1 MTGFR
6 FSRSNVQYPA
16 RKLGQ
21 FSSAVQ
27 YIYYTAVA
35 VLFSMQDT
43 VQLLIF
49 RRINTTQ
56 PKTTTLTFKMMLFEI
71 KFQ

>member
-27 YIYYTAVA
+27 YIYCTAA
-35 VLFSMQDT
+35 LFSTQDT
-43 VQLLIF
+43 VHGSELWSQLKHAERFPRLQAF
-49 RRINTTQ
+49 S
-56 PKTTTLTFKMMLFEI
+56 MLLGV
-71 KFQ
+71 K